1 MSARVLTYRN
11 VTWVNIDNATPQDV
25 EMLRQKFRFHPLDL
39 DDILSKS
46 ERPKVDEYEDYLFT
60 VMHFPVF
67 DYERRISAPSEIDFF
82 IGANYLVTVHDGR
95 LKPLEQL
102 FNGCREDETI
112 AQHHMGKGAGRLLY
126 SILDRLVD
134 YVFPILNKVGG
145 QIREIEQGMFTEDMR
160 DVVTRISLVRR
171 DIIALRRILKPQMAV
186 IANLE
191 NRERPFI
198 QEELDVYF
206 GDIADGFGKTID
218 IVEDYSEVIRGL
230 SDTSTAL
237 TSYRINEVMR
247 ILAVISVVMLPL
259 TLISGIYG
267 MNVPLP
273 FAGTGWSFP
282 FILLLMGSV
291 AAGMLA
297 YFRHR
302 GWL

>member
-1 MSARVLTYRN
+1 MSVDALTYQN
-11 VTWVNIDNATPQDV
+11 VTWVNIENATPQDV
-25 EMLRQKFRFHPLDL
+25 DVLRRKFRFHPLDL
-39 DDILSKS
+39 DDVLSKI
-46 ERPKVDEYEDYLFT
+46 ERPKVDEYEDYLFI

-82 IGANYLVTVHDGR
+82 IGANFLVMVHDGR
-95 LKPLEQL
+95 LKPLQAL
-102 FNGCREDETI
+102 FSSCKQDDTF
-112 AQHHMGKGAGRLLY
+112 AQRHLGKGAGRLLY

-134 YVFPILNKVGG
+134 YMFPILSKIGG
-145 QIREIEQGMFTEDMR
+145 HVRGIENDMLTEDMG
-160 DVVTRISLVRR
+160 DIVTRISLVRR

-206 GDIADGFGKTID
+206 GDISDGFGKAMD
-218 IVEDYSEVIRGL
+218 IVEDYTEVIRGL
-230 SDTSTAL
+230 SDTSNAL

-259 TLISGIYG
+259 TLISGVYG

-273 FAGTGWSFP
+273 FAGSIWSFV
-282 FILLLMGSV
+282 IIIVLMVLIAG
-291 AAGMLA
+291 GMLY
-297 YFRHR
+297 YFRKR